1 MLTDLSRFLV
11 DSEVLRFGDFTL
23 KSGRK
28 SKYFMNFGSVYT
40 GPHLQR
46 LGAFFA
52 DFLEKELKGQYDGI
66 LGPAYKGIPM
76 ATATCMQLYERHG
89 VEVGYLSF
97 RKEAKS
103 HGEGGNVLGM
113 DPAGK
118 RLVLIDDVMTSG
130 ATKVEALEMLK
141 KEAPT
146 AKIVAV
152 VIAVDR
158 EEPDDK
164 GRPAL
169 QGFQDDTGVPVLA
182 LSRVSDI
189 FATLKV

>member
-1 MLTDLSRFLV
+1 MHSDLARFLTDSG
-11 DSEVLRFGDFTL
+11 VLRFGDFTL

-28 SKYFMNFGSVYT
+28 SKYFLNFGSVYS

-52 DFLEKELKGQYDGI
+52 DFLEKELKGQYEGI

-76 ATATCMQLYERHG
+76 AVATCMQLYDRHG
-89 VEVGYLSF
+89 ADKGYFSF

-113 DPAGK
+113 NPEGK
-118 RLVLIDDVMTSG
+118 RIVLIDDVMTSG

-141 KEAPT
+141 REAPS
-146 AKIVAV
+146 AQVVAV

-158 EEPDDK
+158 EEPDEK

-169 QGFQDDTGVPVLA
+169 QGFQDDTGIPVLA
-182 LSRVSDI
+182 LAKVSEI
-189 FATLKV
+189 LATVPH